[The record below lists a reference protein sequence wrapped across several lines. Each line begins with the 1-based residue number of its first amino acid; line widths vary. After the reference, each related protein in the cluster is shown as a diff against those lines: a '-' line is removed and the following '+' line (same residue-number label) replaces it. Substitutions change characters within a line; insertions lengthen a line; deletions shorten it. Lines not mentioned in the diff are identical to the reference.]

1 MSSADISDTQKLC
14 DEIGRIMYEGDTA
27 VQAMGITLDFI
38 APGEAGMSMR
48 VRDDMTNM
56 LGYGHGGFTFA
67 LADSVG
73 GYACNSRNRKAVAQV
88 AQITYL
94 APAKAGDML
103 HAVGRE
109 TWLGKTYGMYDISV
123 TNQDGVRIAE
133 FRSQCHNLNGRVIES
148 LPSIDTEQSPPERT
162 SPAVK

>member
-1 MSSADISDTQKLC
+1 MSDAEITDIQKLC
-14 DEIGRIMYEGDTA
+14 NEIGRIMYEGDQA
-27 VQAMGITLDFI
+27 VQAMGITLDYI
-38 APGEAGMSMR
+38 APGAAGMSMR

-88 AQITYL
+88 AQINYL
-94 APAKAGDML
+94 APTKAGDVL
-103 HAVGRE
+103 RAVGRE
-109 TWLGKTYGMYDISV
+109 AWLGKTYGMYDISV

-133 FRSQCHNLNGRVIES
+133 FRSQCHNLKGRVIES
-148 LPSIDTEQSPPERT
+148 LPSIDQDVG
-162 SPAVK
+162 A